1 MNKLTTNYMNIL
13 GFVGSMSA
21 TQALLLILFYF
32 SAIGYI
38 VYLVIKFESGMRMWL
53 WIFAILFFPFL
64 GSVAYFLKHTTSK
77 VQSEK

>member
-1 MNKLTTNYMNIL
+1 MNIL

-32 SAIGYI
+32 SVIGYI

-53 WIFAILFFPFL
+53 WIFTILFFPFL
-64 GSVAYFLKHTTSK
+64 GSLVYFLKHNTSK
-77 VQSEK
+77 VQSEKSRDKRN

>member
-1 MNKLTTNYMNIL
+1 MNKLTTNCMNIL

-64 GSVAYFLKHTTSK
+64 DSIAYFLKHTTSK